1 MINSQNLKIY
11 TFTLI
16 FLLIFIKLLTVLDG
30 RTGKFFFVFW
40 SSPFLIFMPFASM
53 LSIKSY
59 QSFAF
64 VLLIYFMSSSL
75 RVFGITPYIYDLLEL
90 ILIVLFFIL
99 SIFAPKIIRKKM

>member
-1 MINSQNLKIY
+1 MINSKNLKNLYIY
-11 TFTLI
+11 FNI
-16 FLLIFIKLLTVLDG
+16 LLIFIKLLTVLDG
-30 RTGKFFFVFW
+30 RTGSSFFIFW